1 MNDIWRYEQRKAQIG
16 KRIKD
21 ERLKGAYGKKKLSQ
35 QELADTISAML
46 NSDPDCKGIG
56 QNTVSN
62 WEKGITLPPLSKL
75 IALSNIFDCDIG
87 YLLCDYDEP
96 TRNLADV
103 VEQTGLSGGA
113 ATRLKNMAVR
123 VNSERSAGWANVPEE
138 QEIEAL
144 NAILENDYQILYYI
158 YQYIFGNYDSF
169 AVTVANCRGQE
180 KDIVEKDLL
189 LCNSSSPTT
198 GTNIK
203 VEQLQPIFL
212 LSIQSALMDLK
223 KKLNNTKQPHT
234 KKTK

>member
-75 IALSNIFDCDIG
+75 IALSNIFSCDIG

-103 VEQTGLSGGA
+103 ADQTGLSREAIEKLQSLKEIGA
-113 ATRLKNMAVR
+113 
-123 VNSERSAGWANVPEE
+123 SEVLSVLSNLISDIRFLY
-138 QEIEAL
+138 AL
-144 NAILENDYQILYYI
+144 
-158 YQYIFGNYDSF
+158 
-169 AVTVANCRGQE
+169 
-180 KDIVEKDLL
+180 KDIRDAKDSYMSKEPMSDTVQMVKIAIEVENKYREHPGDTII
-189 LCNSSSPTT
+189 SP
-198 GTNIK
+198 K
-203 VEQLQPIFL
+203 ERCE
-212 LSIQSALMDLK
+212 M
-223 KKLNNTKQPHT
+223 KLYHASQKFSNCAERIVKSNN
-234 KKTK
+234 